1 MNKSFKYI
9 FASALLVAS
18 FMSDAVAQRKVTAEQ
33 SEAEKAEKSVML
45 TKKTTPVEGV
55 DGAYYLDLETFITG
69 YTSNVT
75 TYSTVTVSTPLDIV
89 LLLDVSGSMSWNM
102 AGTQKSNVA
111 TTDQRIY
118 ALKQAVNNFIATIK
132 SDSETNNVEH
142 RISLIKFAG
151 PEYPDGTNTSSKTVY
166 YARTNTAYSYQVYGN
181 NAYYYKD
188 GDNYYQVSRETG
200 EGSVSYTARNSS
212 NYTYDGYGNNTYYY
226 KDGDNYYPV
235 SRGSYSTGS
244 GWNKKTY
251 YYLSYTANNTT
262 HYLSGT
268 GETTTRPSNVTDNKG
283 TIWTGVL
290 YTRSATT
297 VYRLYYTN
305 GTKHYLS
312 GSTETTTAPID
323 VTAAA
328 TTIWTGILYSKET
341 VTTPDNIVEGNGKY
355 NNNTYNY
362 TQVVKNF
369 LSVKDNKDALNTAVN
384 NLSTGGATAAD
395 YGVMLANTVFTSGG
409 RADALKVLVLFTDGD
424 PTHGSSFDA
433 TVANS
438 TIAGTKPLKE
448 SGVKVYVVGTISGV
462 TDGSNT
468 DKYLKYA
475 SSNYIH
481 ATSLTDAGDM
491 TTGGNYSFNTTDA
504 YELNNVFQKISEE
517 ASQDAANA
525 NAGYTEATVANNVTI
540 KDIVTENFVI
550 PSNADGE
557 INLGNIQIWTAKSTG
572 VTRADNFNY
581 QDYQYSAYTWDD
593 PVLRTDLEPEAH
605 RSDDKKTSVSV
616 PGFDFSE
623 NWVGWQDAYE
633 TRDGAKPTR
642 KEDECFLH
650 EGYKLILRIL
660 VEPDPDAVGGLVP
673 TNDPA
678 SGLYITKDGTE
689 ISLKSYEVPPSV
701 LVPMDLTIVMNGIT
715 DRGNKNL
722 YKEGETAIFQVEGYG
737 GKGWTVAVTADAN
750 GHGEASIK
758 VPFYN
763 SAEKDQ
769 FTVTEISGWSYR
781 FNSVVDIEKETG
793 TTEATASR
801 TKQLTADDH
810 IFYFKATDTED
821 LGSDGMVSR
830 DFQVYFYHENNKNN
844 VFNRATE
851 N

>member
-9 FASALLVAS
+9 LASALLVAS
-18 FMSDAVAQRKVTAEQ
+18 FMSDAFAQRKVTAEQ
-33 SEAEKAEKSVML
+33 SEAEKAAKSVML

-102 AGTQKSNVA
+102 AGTQKYYVA

-118 ALKQAVNNFIATIK
+118 ALKQAVNNFISTIK
-132 SDSETNNVEH
+132 TDSETNNVEH

-151 PEYPDGTNTSSKTVY
+151 PQYPNGTTTSSKTVY
-166 YARTNTAYSYQVYGN
+166 NARNNTAYSYSVYGN
-181 NAYYYKD
+181 NSYYYKD

-212 NYTYDGYGNNTYYY
+212 AYNYNGYGNNQYYY
-226 KDGDNYYPV
+226 LHTDGNYYQV
-235 SRGSYSTGS
+235 SRGSS
-244 GWNKKTY
+244 GNTY
-251 YYLSYTANNTT
+251 YLTFKVNNTNY
-262 HYLSGT
+262 YLSGT
-268 GETTTRPSNVTDNKG
+268 TVTTTRPTNVTGNNR

-297 VYRLYYTN
+297 VYRLYYTVN

-312 GSTETTTAPID
+312 GTTETTTAPID
-323 VTAAA
+323 VTAQA

-355 NNNTYNY
+355 DSNTNY

-369 LSVKDNKDALNTAVN
+369 LSVKDNQSALTTAVN
-384 NLSTGGATAAD
+384 SLSTGGATAAD

-504 YELNNVFQKISEE
+504 SELSNVFQKISEE

-550 PSNADGE
+550 PSNAAGE
-557 INLGNIQIWTAKSTG
+557 IDLGNIQIWTAKSTG
-572 VTRADNFNY
+572 VTRAENFNY
-581 QDYQYSAYTWDD
+581 QDYQYSDYTWED
-593 PVLRTDLEPEAH
+593 PVLRTDLEPEAN
-605 RSDDKKTSVSV
+605 RDDDKKTSVSV

-642 KEDECFLH
+642 KEDECTLH

-722 YKEGETAIFQVEGYG
+722 YKEGETAIFQVEGFG
-737 GKGWTVAVTADAN
+737 NKGWTVAVTADAN

-793 TTEATASR
+793 ATEATASR

-821 LGSDGMVSR
+821 LGTDGMVSR
-830 DFQVYFYHENNKNN
+830 DFQVYFYDENNKNN
-844 VFNRATE
+844 VFNRTTE